1 MLLRSMLRLLK
12 QHVVIFG
19 GAAALVAIVAGLE
32 RNSAS
37 LLREGAAAFGW
48 HALAIVAISLPAMGI
63 ALLFRRI
70 LHTWRIW
77 RFRKLM
83 QQFEDDQSGQQ
94 PRV

>member
-1 MLLRSMLRLLK
+1 MLRLLK
-12 QHVVIFG
+12 QHIVILG
-19 GAAALVAIVAGLE
+19 GAAALIAVVAGIE

-37 LLREGAAAFGW
+37 LLRDGIAAFGW

-70 LHTWRIW
+70 IHTWRTW

-83 QQFEDDQSGQQ
+83 RQFEDDQNGQR